1 MITNI
6 IVLAAIIFV
15 AIFVAAYKSKRQ
27 QPPVKCGCGKSETGL
42 CDNSHEAEDAP
53 AAPAASIISENAA
66 AAPETGSLEYTK
78 ETVTNDTGGYS
89 PPSS

>member
-6 IVLAAIIFV
+6 IVLAAIIVV

-42 CDNSHEAEDAP
+42 CDNSHAAED
-53 AAPAASIISENAA
+53 APAASIISENAA
-66 AAPETGSLEYTK
+66 AAPETGSLENIK
-78 ETVTNDTGGYS
+78 ETVTNDT
-89 PPSS
+89 SSNTPVSS

>member
-27 QPPVKCGCGKSETGL
+27 VPPVKCGCGKSETGL
-42 CDNSHEAEDAP
+42 CDNSHAEN
-53 AAPAASIISENAA
+53 NA
-66 AAPETGSLEYTK
+66 TGSI
-78 ETVTNDTGGYS
+78 ETVTNDT
-89 PPSS
+89 SSNAPTSS

>member
-6 IVLAAIIFV
+6 IVLAAIIVV

-42 CDNSHEAEDAP
+42 CDNSHAAED
-53 AAPAASIISENAA
+53 APAASIISENAA
-66 AAPETGSLEYTK
+66 APETGSLENIK
-78 ETVTNDTGGYS
+78 ETVTNDT
-89 PPSS
+89 SSNTPVSS